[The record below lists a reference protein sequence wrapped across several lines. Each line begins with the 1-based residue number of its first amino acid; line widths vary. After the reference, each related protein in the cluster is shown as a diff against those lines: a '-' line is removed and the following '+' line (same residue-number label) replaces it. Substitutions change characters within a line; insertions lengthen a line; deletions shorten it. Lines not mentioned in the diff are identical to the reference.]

1 VVIFACWCKFTIT
14 KSHIEG
20 AFWSA
25 RPLRV
30 IHMLLLAQRSIC
42 TTHMLLLAQRR
53 IWTISWTT
61 TIRIIWSR
69 WPIWILH
76 EADRIRN
83 YHEGTDQS

>member
-14 KSHIEG
+14 EPHIEG

-30 IHMLLLAQRSIC
+30 IHMLLLAQRP
-42 TTHMLLLAQRR
+42 
-53 IWTISWTT
+53 IWTICWTA